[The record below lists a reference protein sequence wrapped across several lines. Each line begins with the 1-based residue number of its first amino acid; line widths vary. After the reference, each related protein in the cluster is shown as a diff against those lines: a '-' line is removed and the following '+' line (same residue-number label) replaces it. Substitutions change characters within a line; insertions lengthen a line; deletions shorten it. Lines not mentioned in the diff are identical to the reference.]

1 MNGRVIFNDNKPISY
16 DLFQNAK
23 QPYNFRN
30 SLAGIQDES
39 LLSKT
44 FFSQQNINNI
54 QRQIVINISKK
65 TGYKIARQSE
75 TELQII
81 MRSIFLQYS
90 KNLLC
95 NIKDQ
100 IYDLNEKVLNVCI
113 DRITT
118 GISQFLEYKNVI
130 NKLPQ
135 PLSHPKN
142 LSNSGS
148 KTLSP
153 NHFIV

>member
-1 MNGRVIFNDNKPISY
+1 MNGRIIFNDSPPISY
-16 DLFQNAK
+16 DLFEKSK
-23 QPYNFRN
+23 QQYNFN
-30 SLAGIQDES
+30 KSLIGIQDES
-39 LLSKT
+39 VLSKT
-44 FFSQQNINNI
+44 FFSKENINNL
-54 QRQIVINISKK
+54 QRQIIITVSQK

-95 NIKDQ
+95 NIKQ
-100 IYDLNEKVLNVCI
+100 QVIDLNKRVLESCI
-113 DRITT
+113 ERILT
-118 GISQFLEYKNVI
+118 GISQFLEYKNVV
-130 NKLPQ
+130 NKLPL
-135 PLSHPKN
+135 PLSHPQN

-153 NHFIV
+153 NHFI